1 MMIIFPCSA
10 ISQEPSQSNESF
22 IKDQGCVNR
31 TPDQDKTRVR
41 IKDIKWQQGKP
52 KNLREDKLRCHIMHH
67 EFHMKTFSI
76 TSAASG
82 ENYNFNDTR
91 LYQDNNKSKNNYYLL
106 DFLYSFLWT
115 EENSVR
121 VTRNSTCRQG
131 SMYDISR
138 LSSGLSCILDCVQ
151 FCLTSPVS
159 LSSSL
164 QTERD
169 DI

>member
-1 MMIIFPCSA
+1 MMIILPCSA
-10 ISQEPSQSNESF
+10 IRQGPSQSNESF

-31 TPDQDKTRVR
+31 TPDQDKTRVN
-41 IKDIKWQQGKP
+41 IKDIKWQHGKP
-52 KNLREDKLRCHIMHH
+52 KKKGKIRCDVMSCTTNLIRGHSALHLRLLVTIIII
-67 EFHMKTFSI
+67 K
-76 TSAASG
+76 
-82 ENYNFNDTR
+82 DTK

-106 DFLYSFLWT
+106 DFLYSLLWI
-115 EENSVR
+115 EVDSVNI
-121 VTRNSTCRQG
+121 TRDSTHRKG
-131 SMYDISR
+131 SIYDISH

-151 FCLTSPVS
+151 FCLTSHVS